1 MITIYHS
8 RDMDGF
14 SSGAICKRKFP
25 DTILVGFD
33 YGQDIYEKLQRAGVS
48 ESDLAGHNV
57 IMIDVSLKM
66 PGMFELAKKCKTLT
80 WIDHHISAIN
90 EYEAVKDQAPEN
102 FIAVL
107 ENGIAAC
114 EVGWKYLFPN
124 EKMPRAIE
132 LLGQY
137 DTWRNQDKEHWENQ
151 ILPFQFGMRLNC
163 HSPQTF
169 PMNLLDGTP
178 NDRIVDGFIHK
189 GHTILEYQANM
200 NRAACGA
207 SFEFEFEGL
216 RAICLNGGGFNSD
229 VFKSVYDPAKHD
241 IMMPFRFNGK
251 EWIFSMYST
260 KPDIDVSAIAK
271 KWGGGGHK
279 AAAGFQVPKLELVF
293 TFLAEKNAYEF
304 HLKQLPSGLMTCELE
319 GEVEDICKMLINAM
333 TGSVDIS
340 TIVMATIP
348 TYLDL
353 TNRNREDYCKTIM
366 EAQGAKAEIEQLK
379 KQSNG
384 GDN

>member
-1 MITIYHS
+1 MIIIYHS
-8 RDMDGF
+8 RDLDGF
-14 SSGAICKRKFP
+14 TSGAICKRKYP
-25 DTILVGFD
+25 DAELIGFD
-33 YGQDIYEKLQRAGVS
+33 YGQDIYEKLNLHFCNTFTS
-48 ESDLAGHNV
+48 LNPYLAEHHV

-66 PGMFELAKKCKTLT
+66 PEMFNLAKKCKSLT
-80 WIDHHISAIN
+80 WIDHHISAIK
-90 EYEAVKDQAPEN
+90 EYEVAKSDAPEN
-102 FIAVL
+102 FIPVL

-137 DTWRNQDKEHWENQ
+137 DTWRNQDNEHWENQ
-151 ILPFQFGMRLNC
+151 VLPFQFGMRLNC

-251 EWIFSMYST
+251 QKEWVFSMYSI
-260 KPDIDVSAIAK
+260 KPDIDVSVIAK

-279 AAAGFQVPKLELVF
+279 AAAGFQVKDLALVF
-293 TFLAEKNAYEF
+293 TFLNNKENN
-304 HLKQLPSGLMTCELE
+304 Q
-319 GEVEDICKMLINAM
+319 
-333 TGSVDIS
+333 
-340 TIVMATIP
+340 
-348 TYLDL
+348 
-353 TNRNREDYCKTIM
+353 
-366 EAQGAKAEIEQLK
+366 
-379 KQSNG
+379 
-384 GDN
+384 